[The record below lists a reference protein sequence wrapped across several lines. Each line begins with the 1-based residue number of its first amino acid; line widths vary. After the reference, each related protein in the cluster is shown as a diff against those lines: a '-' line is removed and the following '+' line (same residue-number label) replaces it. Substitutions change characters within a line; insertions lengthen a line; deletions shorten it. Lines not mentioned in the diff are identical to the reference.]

1 MQSAILSSAMD
12 YSCYVRILN
21 PTNQPLTLTG
31 RSAADGYWA
40 VPPPQQ
46 IPPGGRGDGWL
57 QDNPGLA
64 GTEGAFSYDQAGKT
78 LSFAVSC
85 PTTTFKLGVRSE
97 QQLRR
102 SVRSPRL
109 GIARQC
115 AVGWPSAAG
124 DLHGGELAM
133 TDIDEVIVADEG
145 AELVDEA
152 AAAVAPAPWKP
163 TSSLGPAV

>member
-85 PTTTFKLGVRSE
+85 PTTTFNSASGPNSNFVARSGAHDW
-97 QQLRR
+97 R
-102 SVRSPRL
+102 SRGSVPW
-109 GIARQC
+109 
-115 AVGWPSAAG
+115 VGHP
-124 DLHGGELAM
+124 LQ
-133 TDIDEVIVADEG
+133 VIFTVG
-145 AELVDEA
+145 
-152 AAAVAPAPWKP
+152 
-163 TSSLGPAV
+163 S